1 MLIAG
6 MLPVAFRE
14 PLTGVGLACVVVA
27 VITLVLV
34 PIGTLDPGV
43 SSGVL
48 YVLGVLLVAGHSG
61 LWVGVLAAVLSAL
74 ALNLF
79 HAEPLDQRH
88 GKTAGD
94 YVALGVLLG
103 TAIVASEIAARARL
117 RAIDAEQRLRLEEE
131 LRTREAERIRLEELR
146 VSRARMLKAA
156 DDERRR
162 VARDLHDGAQQ
173 RLVHTVVTLR
183 LAQLRLRQGSDGV
196 RALVDE
202 ALEHAEQAT
211 SELRELAHG
220 ILPAVL
226 TRGGLKAGVSALA
239 SRMQVPVDTDV
250 TPERFPEPVEAT
262 AYFVLAEALTNVAKH
277 ARAGRAAIVVTS
289 GEGRLELQVRDD
301 GVGGATEDG
310 SGLLGMRDRLAA
322 LDGRLRIESPP
333 GGGTLVAATIPIS

>member
-1 MLIAG
+1 

-117 RAIDAEQRLRLEEE
+117 RAIDAEQRLRLE
-131 LRTREAERIRLEELR
+131 EELR